1 MTPAFMPGLDLAE
14 AFYREVLAPLI
25 DAPHAAALL
34 GEGSEVLG
42 FDTERSTDH
51 EWGPRAQLFVPAGD
65 VAAVQARVAAG
76 LPAEFRGFPT
86 AWFSLAT
93 GGVADHVEVTTAGE
107 WLTSALGVPLTAGTG
122 LDTAGWLALPQQ
134 RLLHVTAGRV
144 FRDDLGELTAART
157 ALAWYPD
164 DVWRWMVAV
173 QWHLIGNAEPLRAR
187 CRDLDDA
194 RGAALL
200 TARLAGL
207 IMELAFLLERRYR
220 PYDKWFGAAFAR
232 LDAAA
237 VVGPLLDAA
246 LAGAVPAGG
255 DGADDPI
262 VAALAELG
270 RRHDAAAVSDPV
282 GPAAGDFDVGI
293 NNAVRPYRVSN
304 AGAYARAT
312 LAAVGDP
319 ALRALLPVGAL
330 DQLTHGDDTLVT
342 FSAWPRRLA
351 AAYRDELAATAV
363 AAPPGC

>member
-1 MTPAFMPGLDLAE
+1 MTAAFVPGLDLAE
-14 AFYREVLAPLI
+14 AFYREVLAPL
-25 DAPHAAALL
+25 AGEPHAAALL

-51 EWGPRAQLFVPAGD
+51 EWGPRAQVFVPAGR
-65 VAAVQARVAAG
+65 VEAVRARIGAG
-76 LPAEFRGFPT
+76 LPAEFRGHPT
-86 AWFSLAT
+86 AWFSLAS
-93 GGVADHVEVTTAGE
+93 GGVDHHVEVTTAAE
-107 WLTSALGVPLTAGTG
+107 WLTAALGRPPDG
-122 LDTAGWLALPQQ
+122 LDTAAWLALPQQ

-144 FRDDLGELTAART
+144 FRDDLGELTAARA

-164 DVWRWMVAV
+164 DVWRWMIAV
-173 QWHLIGNAEPLRAR
+173 QWHQVGTTEPLRAR
-187 CRDLDDA
+187 CRELGDA

-207 IMELAFLLERRYR
+207 AMELAFLLERRYR
-220 PYDKWFGAAFAR
+220 PYDKWFGTAFAR

-246 LAGAVPAGG
+246 LAAPAAAAAGP
-255 DGADDPI
+255 DDPLL
-262 VAALAELG
+262 AALAELG
-270 RRHDAAAVSDPV
+270 RRHDAAAVSVPV

-293 NNAVRPYRVSN
+293 NDAVRPYRVSN

-312 LAAVGDP
+312 LDAVADP

-342 FSAWPRRLA
+342 FSGWPGRLA
-351 AAYRDELAATAV
+351 EAYRAELATA
-363 AAPPGC
+363 AASR

>member
-1 MTPAFMPGLDLAE
+1 MAVVFVPGLDLAE
-14 AFYREVLAPLI
+14 AFYREVLAPLTGE
-25 DAPHAAALL
+25 PHAAALL

-51 EWGPRAQLFVPAGD
+51 EWGPRAQVFVPAGR
-65 VAAVQARVAAG
+65 VEAVRARIAAG
-76 LPAEFRGFPT
+76 LPAEFRGHPT
-86 AWFSLAT
+86 AWFSLAS
-93 GGVADHVEVTTAGE
+93 GGVDHHVEVTTAGE
-107 WLTSALGVPLTAGTG
+107 WLTAALGRPLDG
-122 LDTAGWLALPQQ
+122 LDTAAWLALPQQ

-144 FRDDLGELTAART
+144 FHDDLGELTAARA

-187 CRDLDDA
+187 CRELGDA

-207 IMELAFLLERRYR
+207 AMELAFLLERRYR
-220 PYDKWFGAAFAR
+220 PYDKWFGTAFAR

-246 LAGAVPAGG
+246 LAGGPG
-255 DGADDPI
+255 GADPLL
-262 VAALAELG
+262 AALAELG
-270 RRHDAAAVSDPV
+270 RRHDAAAVSAPV

-293 NNAVRPYRVSN
+293 NGAVRPYRVSN
-304 AGAYARAT
+304 AGAYVRAT
-312 LAAVGDP
+312 LAAVADP

-342 FSAWPRRLA
+342 FSGWPGRLA
-351 AAYRDELAATAV
+351 EAYRAELATA
-363 AAPPGC
+363 AEPR

>member
-1 MTPAFMPGLDLAE
+1 MTPAFVPGLDLAE
-14 AFYREVLAPLI
+14 AFYTEVLAPLVGV
-25 DAPHAAALL
+25 PHAAALL

-51 EWGPRAQLFVPAGD
+51 EWGPRAQIFVADGD
-65 VAAVQARVAAG
+65 VDAVRARIGAG
-76 LPAEFRGFPT
+76 LPPVFRGLPT
-86 AWFSLAT
+86 AWFSLAA
-93 GGVADHVEVTTAGE
+93 GGVAHHVETTTARA
-107 WLTSALGVPLTAGTG
+107 WLTAALGVDRVDTLETA
-122 LDTAGWLALPQQ
+122 DWLALPQQ

-144 FRDDLGELTAART
+144 FRDDLGELTSARA

-187 CRDLDDA
+187 CREVGDV

-220 PYDKWFGAAFAR
+220 PYDKWFGSAFAR

-237 VVGPLLDAA
+237 VVGPHVDAA
-246 LAGAVPAGG
+246 LAGVVGSAAS
-255 DGADDPI
+255 DDPI

-270 RRHDAAAVSDPV
+270 RRHDAAAVSAPV
-282 GPAAGDFDVGI
+282 GPAAGDFEVGI
-293 NNAVRPYRVSN
+293 GDAVRPYRVSN
-304 AGAYARAT
+304 AGAYVRAT
-312 LAAVGDP
+312 LAAVTDP

-351 AAYRDELAATAV
+351 GAYRAELAATA
-363 AAPPGC
+363 AAVP